1 MSKFVKGLVVAE
13 LKKRIGDNKDFLVID
28 PSKVDAV
35 KVNQLRLKA
44 QKQGIRILTVKNAL
58 AKVVLA
64 ENGVTALDTV
74 LEGPSALVWG
84 GEDIVALSKE
94 LFKWMKEAKALVV
107 KGGTVDG
114 ASLNAK
120 AVEELSK
127 SAGKPE
133 LLGRILN
140 LIRSPGGNIA
150 GALLG
155 PGGVLA
161 GQIKTLAE
169 KTEEDGAAEGSEAPA
184 AI

>member
-13 LKKRIGDNKDFLVID
+13 LKKRIGDVKDFLVVD

-58 AKVVLA
+58 ARVVLA
-64 ENGVTALDTV
+64 ENGVTSLDNV

-94 LFKWMKEAKALVV
+94 LVKWTKDAKTLVI
-107 KGGTVDG
+107 KGGTIDG
-114 ASLNAK
+114 AALDAK
-120 AVEELSK
+120 GVEDLSK

-161 GQIKTLAE
+161 GQIKTVSE
-169 KTEEDGAAEGSEAPA
+169 KEEGAEGSEAA
-184 AI
+184 AAS